1 MVDFGM
7 SIDEFLEHSTGG
19 GGSRGNFLKSWK
31 KNNPPKI
38 TVWLH
43 TESPIAARW
52 SHPWPKFVTRENKE
66 TGEKQLEVFG
76 GNWGCHE
83 RELILSKQRF
93 REPDGERQYPPEVCP
108 LCKTIEVV
116 RMAVL
121 RGEISW
127 IDPIFQFKGD
137 NPEND
142 LIITAGGLYN
152 AFSNPK
158 LTDGQKAELRRA
170 GIRPRDAWRENANAK
185 CQYVFSIVNHERIGD
200 GVQIATEPDALG
212 NAMKRAIKDQI
223 EKISRIHG
231 LEKGKLLGNPLRNPY
246 PFLWEYLE
254 EENFDKKYRIV
265 ALDGMPVSDEI
276 KALIIDAPPPDI
288 KQHFR
293 AGNVKALRLDM
304 EKAALVDLPWDE
316 IFGDAEKHAEEE
328 SDQVPADEVVPTPAK
343 RTPVVSSKPVPVE
356 DPDQFPAS
364 YNIVTPPPKVAA
376 KPAPAPAQ
384 GQSVFG
390 CDHCDGDLQESDREC
405 PKCHS
410 KFDDEGTIIER
421 PCPGCGLMMPAQG
434 EGDRAI
440 CPECALI
447 VDTKEW
453 KEALITKPVRLTR
466 SQAAAQAAQAAAT
479 PAAPA
484 RKSIGGAKSEDNL
497 PWGRK

>member
-1 MVDFGM
+1 MADFSM
-7 SIDEFLEHSTGG
+7 SIDEFLEHSTNG

-43 TESPIAARW
+43 TESSFAARW

-66 TGEKQLEVFG
+66 TGEKQIEIFG

-83 RELILSKQRF
+83 REFILGKQRF

-116 RMAVL
+116 RMAVQ
-121 RGEISW
+121 RGDISW
-127 IDPIFQFKGD
+127 IEPIFQFKGD
-137 NPEND
+137 NPEKD

-158 LTDGQKAELRRA
+158 LTDAQKAELRRA

-185 CQYVFSIVNHERIGD
+185 CQYIFTVVNHERIGD

-212 NAMKRAIKDQI
+212 NAMKRAIKDQM
-223 EKISRIHG
+223 EKIARIHG

-246 PFLWEYLE
+246 PFLWEYNE
-254 EENFDKKYRIV
+254 EENFDKKYRVV
-265 ALDGMPVSDEI
+265 ALDGMPLSDEI
-276 KALIIDAPPPDI
+276 KALIVEAPPPDLQ
-288 KQHFR
+288 QHFR
-293 AGNVKALRLDM
+293 KGNVKSLRLDM

-316 IFGDAEKHAEEE
+316 IFADAERKEEAEGP
-328 SDQVPADEVVPTPAK
+328 DQVSQDEVAPPPAK
-343 RTPVVSSKPVPVE
+343 RIQSVSSKAAPVE

-364 YNIVTPPPKVAA
+364 YNIVTPPPKVVPKAA
-376 KPAPAPAQ
+376 PVEQEALI
-384 GQSVFG
+384 FG
-390 CDHCDGDLQESDREC
+390 CDHCDADLKASDREC

-410 KFDDEGTIIER
+410 TFADDGSIITR
-421 PCPGCGLMMPAQG
+421 PCPGCGLQMPAQG
-434 EGDRAI
+434 EGDRSI
-440 CPECALI
+440 CPECGLI
-447 VDTKEW
+447 VNTETW
-453 KEALITKPVRLTR
+453 QEVPQAAKPQRLTR
-466 SQAAAQAAQAAAT
+466 SQAAAQAAQS
-479 PAAPA
+479 PAPAA
-484 RKSIGGAKSEDNL
+484 RKSIGGKSEDGI